1 MSSSS
6 TDSNKIRTMLFRRNG
21 CNASD
26 LTDNDVKEEIDHLQ
40 RLYLLALDELN
51 FAQDSMGS
59 LYYEGDRITAHEA
72 INDCTNTFMRLLS
85 RISDI
90 DQRRHLRLTIIP
102 KLVDLQEQYNQLP
115 PPPPSSP

>member
-6 TDSNKIRTMLFRRNG
+6 TDGNKLMTMLFRRRGANI
-21 CNASD
+21 SD
-26 LTDNDVKEEIDHLQ
+26 LTDNDVKNEIEHLQ

-72 INDCTNTFMRLLS
+72 IDDCTNTFMRLLQ

-90 DQRRHLRLTIIP
+90 DLRHHLHLTMTP

-115 PPPPSSP
+115 PPPSSP